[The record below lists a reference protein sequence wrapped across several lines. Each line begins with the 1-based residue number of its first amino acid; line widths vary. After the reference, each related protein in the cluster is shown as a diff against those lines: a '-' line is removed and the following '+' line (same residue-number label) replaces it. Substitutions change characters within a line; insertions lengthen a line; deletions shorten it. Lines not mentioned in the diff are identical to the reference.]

1 VRCSVPTGKEGWGV
15 GEETGRGGGGGGVV
29 PSVLYICA
37 LYHPPKAN
45 YEARGLVAYLETT
58 IASMLM
64 GGSDVVILLAG
75 DFNQLSDS
83 EIISLGLISLVNKP
97 THMGHFLDR
106 IYCSKPLYNNI
117 KLISSSIPTKHSMV
131 IARPDS
137 EFIIDQNKKRRTVYT
152 RRRSPPQDCKVLNLL
167 ANVDWSPVYIAT
179 SVQSAFDAFYVI
191 LHFIINLVY
200 PSRRVTLTSRDPP
213 YITPNIKFM
222 LRRRNKMMRGG
233 RVHEAN
239 ALSVKIGAAIASF
252 NSRQL
257 SDIDLLKDGVGGMP
271 FLPCGGVLMRSRVAG
286 PSIPLNPPLV
296 SLLMRLIG
304 TMLLSPMTPL
314 MLHPSPAPPAPLL
327 LIPRGLLL
335 GLSIPY
341 SLGPR
346 PMLWEPMVCLHGSRG
361 LRPPS

>member
-1 VRCSVPTGKEGWGV
+1 
-15 GEETGRGGGGGGVV
+15 
-29 PSVLYICA
+29 
-37 LYHPPKAN
+37 
-45 YEARGLVAYLETT
+45 
-58 IASMLM
+58 
-64 GGSDVVILLAG
+64 
-75 DFNQLSDS
+75 
-83 EIISLGLISLVNKP
+83 
-97 THMGHFLDR
+97 MGHFLDR

-152 RRRSPPQDCKVLNLL
+152 RRRSPPQDCKALNLL

-257 SDIDLLKDGVGGMP
+257 SDIDLLKDGVGGAAISAMWGRVNAISGGGSFNSTEP
-271 FLPCGGVLMRSRVAG
+271 PPPGISADALNRHYAAVSHDTSYASPLPRS
-286 PSIPLNPPLV
+286 SCSPPLD
-296 SLLMRLIG
+296 S
-304 TMLLSPMTPL
+304 S
-314 MLHPSPAPPAPLL
+314 
-327 LIPRGLLL
+327 
-335 GLSIPY
+335 
-341 SLGPR
+341 
-346 PMLWEPMVCLHGSRG
+346 
-361 LRPPS
+361 